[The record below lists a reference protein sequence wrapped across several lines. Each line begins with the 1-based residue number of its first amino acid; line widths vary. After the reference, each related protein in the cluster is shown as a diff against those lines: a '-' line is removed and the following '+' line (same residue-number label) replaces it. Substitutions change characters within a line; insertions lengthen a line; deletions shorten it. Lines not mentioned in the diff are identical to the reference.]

1 MDYLLNILLDHA
13 NLLCT
18 DRNHNVENVITPY
31 YIFHPLTLKGTA
43 LTKPITLKT
52 LPYVT
57 FLLLDLRKTIHLLR

>member
-13 NLLCT
+13 SLLCT
-18 DRNHNVENVITPY
+18 DKNHNVENVITPY
-31 YIFHPLTLKGTA
+31 YIFHHLTLKGTA

-52 LPYVT
+52 LPSVT